1 MADHQQQQQRGARG
15 GADLQ
20 RRGRRTAGG
29 GADGGAGRQRCV
41 TEADSGSS
49 NATQGGGRVG
59 EAAATPARQR

>member
-1 MADHQQQQQRGARG
+1 MARTVSRRGTAVPRMADHQQQQQRGARG

-20 RRGRRTAGG
+20 WRGRRTAGG

-49 NATQGGGRVG
+49 NAT
-59 EAAATPARQR
+59 